1 MSETLR
7 VPVPSLEEFLVN
19 DNNVKPDDRT
29 RYILGICIGEVVSD
43 LNMDSLKVEP
53 FFNRKDLRPTRKH
66 FILELKRRSPILK
79 NLTNMSVQNL
89 IEMLTKTKEDLSDLD
104 VEYLTTKYNDLVN
117 V

>member
-1 MSETLR
+1 MSETIR

-53 FFNRKDLRPTRKH
+53 FVNRKDLHALSCT
-66 FILELKRRSPILK
+66 IYY
-79 NLTNMSVQNL
+79 L
-89 IEMLTKTKEDLSDLD
+89 IVKSRT
-104 VEYLTTKYNDLVN
+104 
-117 V
+117 